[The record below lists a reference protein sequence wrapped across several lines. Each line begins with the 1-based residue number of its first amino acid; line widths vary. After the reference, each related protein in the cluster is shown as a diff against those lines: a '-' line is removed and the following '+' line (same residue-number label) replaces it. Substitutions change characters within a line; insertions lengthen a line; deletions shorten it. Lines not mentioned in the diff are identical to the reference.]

1 MSRRRSTGDLVPRD
15 ISEILAKEAKAQRG
29 QRKPGSTLGQ
39 AFSWLR
45 KSRRKKNLG
54 NGLNRVPTGV
64 TDKKLGVH
72 NQEAT
77 KAGPKGNEEQ
87 KRLTV
92 HYTASQHYQENVFI
106 EGSRPQYLE
115 DLHTEA
121 QEGLKI
127 LQQEEHKNGVH
138 FADNESIA
146 STDTLCT
153 EQDASSKDR
162 GGSLELGPNTN
173 NDTTAN
179 SAELTHQGST
189 FKPVH
194 PVKRLDRG
202 RKRNRRTTIM
212 GIPNQVQKELALN
225 RSSTF
230 QPLAPTQLPH
240 HDNPDGD
247 SQISVVIIPTVDGG
261 TPSGKKEGARV
272 HLSELE
278 VFRDEQLVKKHL
290 QGVYQNEQAN
300 LSSTSTMR
308 PKSLAVPSMTTS
320 FSLSPSMLN
329 FLQEPQGPVMS
340 ISPQATY
347 LSTIIPNAV
356 LPASVEVIEIDR
368 SNSRTRGSSVNHG
381 AGICAVSKS
390 SLTSEESAV
399 SPLLSRRSEGDGS
412 QTNSSNNDSVLMPRS
427 ASGSNW
433 SESQSSKTVI
443 SDSSVASFNRAG
455 FNVQQSQT
463 EEPGDGQEIIATEV
477 ESGRG
482 AAQSLAVGEQAKNK
496 RNCPHSLSV
505 TKTKQPPP
513 PPRRTNSLHGKKIKS
528 ESKTMVDFKDL
539 CNSGSGEVKSSSENT
554 TADEGITLVATNA
567 KLSPEPLS
575 NSTGP
580 SSINSSS
587 APLNPTVDSSNQTKE
602 AAAQESDT
610 SSPHKSPSDGE
621 KFERT
626 MSPSSG
632 YSSQSGTPTR
642 SPKEISPNSPDK
654 QKQKPIKPERSASR
668 ASSSAA
674 SPSSSLTSLSS
685 GTSEPANADVTNC
698 STALPLRDSSPTKE
712 VSPSSKP
719 SSLSAE
725 VQELFNIPP
734 PPKVK
739 APRPPPPEIWAH
751 SRRTVEL
758 LCGPC
763 PDVSKTPLKPAQIQD
778 NEEKQIDTQA
788 EPGKDTQVT
797 AGNQTNQENL
807 VVGNAANIANP
818 GDGKSEAKV
827 REGSNTKQIQNNEKD
842 NTEVKNTEES
852 QETTPKKEPPPVMK
866 KPTKILVREETEQP
880 LSCSPATE
888 VQLSVE
894 DCTTPSQ
901 NTVMVPGDKS
911 EAEKSEVRSMQRLT
925 VDVPK
930 MSKLSPP
937 HTPPPAY
944 QPTPPP
950 MRKLAPSLVSPTPN
964 EPEKEDGLSPVDSC
978 WPPPPPPLEEEPVFD
993 GEDELDFPLPPPP
1006 SMNDDAT
1013 HLTEL
1018 TPTASV
1024 LPLPD
1029 DKSEDTEQVSK
1040 ADTASETSSQDIS
1053 CDTDTLSPSSVEV
1066 LPEPPVTRAESPMSI
1081 QEVVPSSICL
1091 KRNSL
1096 KLEDQS
1102 PAALPIRPQV
1112 SASTSVPKAPPPPME
1127 SVTPGVN
1134 FRRQPSGAHRD
1145 PRSKELLSR
1154 HKSAPIPKEDAN
1166 IPLVTPSLLQM
1177 VRLRTVSMTEDQAQ
1191 LPSEDNAH
1199 EGAPVLENCPV
1210 SSQGPQSI
1218 PPKPVRKSLS
1228 VKSPPPTVKTPT
1240 VTMSSPSMRL
1250 QEAIRMKTAAMSSR
1264 DCLSPRVGMKYPTYC
1279 YTGEQGVQSLKPLEG
1294 RDMLKSPASTASFI
1308 FSRSTKKVV
1317 IEPVASSS
1325 EAQASL
1331 KQSLAAE
1338 IRQVSEQSKAGA
1350 LSNGRVKGDRI
1361 PPPIPKKPAPGST
1374 SPLLRSSNCSA
1385 KTELRVE
1392 GNIDPGAAQ
1401 SVTPPKTTTRVTAD
1415 TIETLF

>member
-1 MSRRRSTGDLVPRD
+1 MGNS
-15 ISEILAKEAKAQRG
+15 IQKK
-29 QRKPGSTLGQ
+29 K
-39 AFSWLR
+39 
-45 KSRRKKNLG
+45 RKKNALPKEDSPSIISSP
-54 NGLNRVPTGV
+54 NR
-64 TDKKLGVH
+64 DKYASFRLVGRPDKP
-72 NQEAT
+72 
-77 KAGPKGNEEQ
+77 KPAGPKGNEDQ

-127 LQQEEHKNGVH
+127 LQREEHKNGVH

-162 GGSLELGPNTN
+162 GCSLESGPNTN

-278 VFRDEQLVKKHL
+278 VFRDEQLVKKQL

-381 AGICAVSKS
+381 TGICAVSKS

-463 EEPGDGQEIIATEV
+463 EEPGDGQDLTSLCSSVNAISSLNKIEINATEV

-496 RNCPHSLSV
+496 RNCTHSLSV

-539 CNSGSGEVKSSSENT
+539 CNSGSEEVKCSSENK

-580 SSINSSS
+580 SSTNSSF
-587 APLNPTVDSSNQTKE
+587 APLNPMVDSSNQTKE
-602 AAAQESDT
+602 AAAQESDP
-610 SSPHKSPSDGE
+610 SSPHKTPSDGE

-642 SPKEISPNSPDK
+642 SPKEISPNYPEK
-654 QKQKPIKPERSASR
+654 HKQKPIKPERSASR

-698 STALPLRDSSPTKE
+698 STTLPLQDSSPTNE
-712 VSPSSKP
+712 LSPSSKP
-719 SSLSAE
+719 SSLSEE
-725 VQELFNIPP
+725 VQEIFNIPP

-788 EPGKDTQVT
+788 APGKDTQVT

-807 VVGNAANIANP
+807 VVEMPVHIANPGIKDP

-842 NTEVKNTEES
+842 DTEVKNTEES

-894 DCTTPSQ
+894 ACTTPSQ

-950 MRKLAPSLVSPTPN
+950 MRKLAPSFVSPTPN
-964 EPEKEDGLSPVDSC
+964 ESEKEDGLSPVDPC
-978 WPPPPPPLEEEPVFD
+978 WPPPPPPLEEEPVFH

-1006 SMNDDAT
+1006 SMSDDAT
-1013 HLTEL
+1013 NLTEL
-1018 TPTASV
+1018 TPTTSV

-1029 DKSEDTEQVSK
+1029 NKSEDTEQVSK
-1040 ADTASETSSQDIS
+1040 ADTASETSAQDIS
-1053 CDTDTLSPSSVEV
+1053 FVTDTLSPSSVEV

-1081 QEVVPSSICL
+1081 QEVVSSSICL
-1091 KRNSL
+1091 KRNFL

-1134 FRRQPSGAHRD
+1134 FRRQPSGAYRD

-1177 VRLRTVSMTEDQAQ
+1177 VRLRTVSMTDDQVQ
-1191 LPSEDNAH
+1191 PPSEYIAH

-1264 DCLSPRVGMKYPTYC
+1264 DCLSPRMGMKSPTYC

-1374 SPLLRSSNCSA
+1374 SPLLRSSSCSA

-1392 GNIDPGAAQ
+1392 GNINPGAAQ

>member
-1 MSRRRSTGDLVPRD
+1 MVVY
-15 ISEILAKEAKAQRG
+15 
-29 QRKPGSTLGQ
+29 
-39 AFSWLR
+39 LR
-45 KSRRKKNLG
+45 KSIHSLLSVFKKKGESNIYSL
-54 NGLNRVPTGV
+54 LFSKTRQT
-64 TDKKLGVH
+64 
-72 NQEAT
+72 
-77 KAGPKGNEEQ
+77 AGPKGNEEQ

-115 DLHTEA
+115 DLHSEA

-127 LQQEEHKNGVH
+127 LQQEGQPVIHATTDVSFVSKLTE
-138 FADNESIA
+138 FACFSWLKKCLIFL
-146 STDTLCT
+146 S
-153 EQDASSKDR
+153 
-162 GGSLELGPNTN
+162 
-173 NDTTAN
+173 
-179 SAELTHQGST
+179 GST

-212 GIPNQVQKELALN
+212 GIPNQVQKELGA
-225 RSSTF
+225 F
-230 QPLAPTQLPH
+230 PH
-240 HDNPDGD
+240 
-247 SQISVVIIPTVDGG
+247 
-261 TPSGKKEGARV
+261 
-272 HLSELE
+272 L
-278 VFRDEQLVKKHL
+278 
-290 QGVYQNEQAN
+290 
-300 LSSTSTMR
+300 
-308 PKSLAVPSMTTS
+308 
-320 FSLSPSMLN
+320 
-329 FLQEPQGPVMS
+329 FLGPVMS

-368 SNSRTRGSSVNHG
+368 SNSRTRGSS
-381 AGICAVSKS
+381 
-390 SLTSEESAV
+390 ESAV

-463 EEPGDGQEIIATEV
+463 EEPGNGQDLTSLCSSVNAISSLNKIEINATEV

-575 NSTGP
+575 NSIGP
-580 SSINSSS
+580 SSTNSSS

-602 AAAQESDT
+602 AAAQESDA
-610 SSPHKSPSDGE
+610 SSPHKTPSDGE

-698 STALPLRDSSPTKE
+698 STTLPLRDSSPTKE
-712 VSPSSKP
+712 VIPSTKP

-778 NEEKQIDTQA
+778 NEEKQIDPQA

-807 VVGNAANIANP
+807 VVGMPANIANP

-842 NTEVKNTEES
+842 DTEVKNTEES
-852 QETTPKKEPPPVMK
+852 RETTPKKEPPPVMK
-866 KPTKILVREETEQP
+866 KPTKILVREETEQT

-950 MRKLAPSLVSPTPN
+950 MRKLAPSLVSSTPN

-978 WPPPPPPLEEEPVFD
+978 WPPPPPPLEEEPVFE

-1006 SMNDDAT
+1006 SMSDDAT
-1013 HLTEL
+1013 NLTGL
-1018 TPTASV
+1018 TPTAAV

-1029 DKSEDTEQVSK
+1029 NKSEDTEQVSK

-1066 LPEPPVTRAESPMSI
+1066 LPEPPVTRAENPMSI

-1134 FRRQPSGAHRD
+1134 YRRQPSGAHRD

-1177 VRLRTVSMTEDQAQ
+1177 VRLRTVN
-1191 LPSEDNAH
+1191 NAH

-1264 DCLSPRVGMKYPTYC
+1264 DCLSPRLGMKYPTYC

-1374 SPLLRSSNCSA
+1374 SPLLRSSSCSA

-1401 SVTPPKTTTRVTAD
+1401 SVTPPKTSKWNNWSLLLVSLVPFRSHVHGPNVCRTRQMTF
-1415 TIETLF
+1415 TLSLFLLEVFLPVKGEFSSPLSLHGCSV